1 MPPMPKPSNQPPRA
15 EHSSHALRPGDG
27 RDPLRTEWLLTNA
40 LGGFAMGTALGV
52 PTRRYHALLIA
63 AMNPPV
69 DRVLALA
76 DVDCRLT
83 LSLPDAA
90 PDARA
95 VHRSIGPFHFLSAPD
110 RVIADP
116 ALVEFTAGP
125 SSCLWVYR
133 LPGVD
138 ALPEVTL
145 TRELHLFE
153 GRNACRVRYRID
165 TNGVPWSLALRP
177 LVPLRDMHRLGD
189 HAGKPPRARVNHDVP
204 DPKHAS
210 VLIAGENH
218 GLFLD
223 GRIDTGDL
231 GWRDEPAVWR
241 GVEYLWE
248 RTRGLTDNED
258 IHAPG
263 LFEAS
268 GRAEATVDLT
278 ASIDAMPLPG
288 AEDDARA
295 RSARLAS
302 IASAAIERAQ
312 ATDPLHTGRLARLAC
327 AADAYVVRRGTAHDA
342 KPGVSSLAGYPW
354 FADWGRD
361 TMICLPGLFLATGRR
376 DEAFRTLVTFARARR
391 RGLIPN
397 HFDDYAGPAHYNTV
411 DAPLWFVH
419 ACCQYLKE
427 TGDRPGFAAELLPA
441 CDEVVLAYRH
451 GTDHNIHAD
460 PADGLISAGDP
471 ETQLTW
477 MDARRDGV
485 TFTPR
490 WGKAVE
496 INALWH
502 NALAGLAEAVR
513 PDTPA
518 FAVDLE
524 SHARRV
530 ADSFRRVFL
539 GGPLGGLVDHLT
551 PTGEDGAW
559 EASLQLRPNQ
569 VFAVSLPHSA
579 LTPEDQRRVID
590 LVADRLLTPVG
601 LRTLDADDPAYRP
614 RFEGDMFKRDGAYH
628 NGTVWPWLIGPYAE
642 GVLRA
647 HAFSDASR
655 ERARAAIIPLI
666 DSMDRDL
673 LGQIAEVYDADE
685 PRRADGCLA
694 QAWSVAEPLRAYALS
709 LRD

>member
-1 MPPMPKPSNQPPRA
+1 MR
-15 EHSSHALRPGDG
+15 H
-27 RDPLRTEWLLTNA
+27 DPIDEKEWLEA
-40 LGGFAMGTALGV
+40 DGLGGFAMGTASGRR
-52 PTRRYHALLIA
+52 TRRYHALLVA
-63 AMNPPV
+63 AASPPGER
-69 DRVLALA
+69 RVLLEDVEVVAETAAGRFPLTARRYPSPEGDVLHPDVEPVAFHDAPWIRWEWALPDGTLLAQELVVPKGAAQVGLRWRRLAGRGSLRLHVRPFLSGRPFHALERHDETPRFPLRVAAGELAWGLPGPLDVRASPHAQSWVWREDPVVLRQALFTAERARGLDHLADLASPGVFELAGEDVSLVFGVTGDGSLPRFAALA
-76 DVDCRLT
+76 E
-83 LSLPDAA
+83 A
-90 PDARA
+90 
-95 VHRSIGPFHFLSAPD
+95 
-110 RVIADP
+110 
-116 ALVEFTAGP
+116 
-125 SSCLWVYR
+125 
-133 LPGVD
+133 
-138 ALPEVTL
+138 
-145 TRELHLFE
+145 
-153 GRNACRVRYRID
+153 
-165 TNGVPWSLALRP
+165 
-177 LVPLRDMHRLGD
+177 
-189 HAGKPPRARVNHDVP
+189 
-204 DPKHAS
+204 
-210 VLIAGENH
+210 
-218 GLFLD
+218 
-223 GRIDTGDL
+223 
-231 GWRDEPAVWR
+231 
-241 GVEYLWE
+241 E
-248 RTRGLTDNED
+248 RR
-258 IHAPG
+258 
-263 LFEAS
+263 
-268 GRAEATVDLT
+268 R
-278 ASIDAMPLPG
+278 
-288 AEDDARA
+288 R
-295 RSARLAS
+295 ARLAPRD
-302 IASAAIERAQ
+302 APARTAQ
-312 ATDPLHTGRLARLAC
+312 LMR
-327 AADAYVVRRGTAHDA
+327 AADAYLVRRG
-342 KPGVSSLAGYPW
+342 PGRTIIAGYPW

-513 PDTPA
+513 PDAPA

-524 SHARRV
+524 GHARRV

-539 GGPLGGLVDHLT
+539 GGPLGGLIDHLT